1 MLNSLTNNAN
11 SITDQQNRDQPL
23 KIIEIADEEKDGK
36 TVHKLTLNE
45 YNLKKIMLHP
55 DVANNA
61 VMIVAIAGALR
72 KGKSFLLDFF
82 IKYLEAQ
89 VNIPYAARIAFNC
102 FMSSFCTN

>member
-1 MLNSLTNNAN
+1 
-11 SITDQQNRDQPL
+11 
-23 KIIEIADEEKDGK
+23 
-36 TVHKLTLNE
+36 
-45 YNLKKIMLHP
+45 MLHP

-89 VNIPYAARIAFNC
+89 VNIPYAATIALNVL
-102 FMSSFCTN
+102 